1 MYPRNKKALKHENIL
16 STVRPF
22 FFIYFYFLYKLLQFQ
37 FNEKNSDKP
46 TWTSKC
52 LNIPT
57 WVLYFKKFQLK
68 AKKQILKY
76 LSVQAALPIHSWRH
90 KDPILSY
97 WNRNRGWQN
106 CWLTSYFSFST
117 SSFNSPFLS
126 MHFLWLFLNLMI
138 LNNSGALPRQFWAFE
153 FIWDFPAPHSSS
165 FCKLAN
171 HHIKQLV
178 SASLMKLTTRVQDL
192 YAAVTPSYF
201 HWE

>member
-1 MYPRNKKALKHENIL
+1 MYPRDKKALNMKTSFPLLGL
-16 STVRPF
+16 SFLF
-22 FFIYFYFLYKLLQFQ
+22 FKIFCTNFYSYNLMRKTLINLPGLQ
-37 FNEKNSDKP
+37 NG
-46 TWTSKC
+46 
-52 LNIPT
+52 LNIPS

-76 LSVQAALPIHSWRH
+76 LFAQAALPIHSWRH

-117 SSFNSPFLS
+117 SSFNSSFLS
-126 MHFLWLFLNLMI
+126 MHFPWLFLNLMI
-138 LNNSGALPRQFWAFE
+138 LNNSGALPRQFWVFE
-153 FIWDFPAPHSSS
+153 FIWDFPGPHSSS

-178 SASLMKLTTRVQDL
+178 SASLMKLTTWVQDL

-201 HWE
+201 HWA